1 MSFAGLGLSPE
12 LLRAVADQG
21 YETPTPVQSA
31 AIPLVLEGRDLLA
44 GAQTGTGKTAAF
56 VLPIIHRLHETRRD
70 AGAARHQVRV
80 LVVVPTR
87 ELAIQVEE
95 SVRTYGAHRPVRSAT
110 VYGGVGFGPQVSK
123 LRAGPEIVVA
133 TPGRLLDHMGQGTI
147 SLSNV
152 EVLVLDE
159 ADRMLDM
166 GFIRDIR
173 KILAVL
179 PPKRQNL
186 LFSATFSDDITQL
199 AYGML
204 HDPAHVQVTP
214 RNTTTELIDQLVIPV
229 DRERKR
235 DLLRELVALGRV
247 RQALVFTRTKHGAN
261 RLAEQLRK
269 DGIEASAIHGN
280 RSQSQ
285 RVKALSD
292 FKEGRCAILVAT
304 DIAARGLDIEQL
316 PHVVNFEL
324 PMVPED
330 YLHRIGRTGRAG
342 VDGQAISLVCVDETP
357 LLRAIQGLLK
367 KQIPSEVIAGF
378 EPDRSIRPEPIR
390 LRSTPAERREIAL
403 DRAARGGSGRS
414 SVPAR
419 RPGPAREETAA
430 IHGMA
435 PARGQ
440 GVRTGRP
447 AGPRPVAS
455 PAGEETFVARPPR
468 TRPEAAHGQG
478 GQGGQGGRGGRSAGG
493 PRRSG
498 RGGGSGAPGTGFG
511 NAAPVAR
518 PAAGTRSGGGGR
530 SGAGH
535 PQGSGRPAQGGGRP
549 AGSGGRAPQNG
560 GRSAPGGGRPSG
572 GQGGGH
578 GSHGGQGGSAPR
590 ALPGERL
597 QRLG

>member
-1 MSFAGLGLSPE
+1 
-12 LLRAVADQG
+12 
-21 YETPTPVQSA
+21 
-31 AIPLVLEGRDLLA
+31 
-44 GAQTGTGKTAAF
+44 
-56 VLPIIHRLHETRRD
+56 
-70 AGAARHQVRV
+70 
-80 LVVVPTR
+80 
-87 ELAIQVEE
+87 
-95 SVRTYGAHRPVRSAT
+95 
-110 VYGGVGFGPQVSK
+110 VSK

-133 TPGRLLDHMGQGTI
+133 TPGRLLDHLGQGTI
-147 SLSNV
+147 NLSKV
-152 EVLVLDE
+152 EILVLDE

-173 KILAVL
+173 KVIAVL

-199 AYGML
+199 ADGML

-247 RQALVFTRTKHGAN
+247 KQALVFTRTKHGAN

-330 YLHRIGRTGRAG
+330 YVHRIGRTGRAG
-342 VDGQAISLVCVDETP
+342 IDGQAISLVCVDETP

-390 LRSTPAERREIAL
+390 LRSTPIERRQIAL
-403 DRAARGGSGRS
+403 EKAARGAGGGNAAGRG
-414 SVPAR
+414 PAPIR
-419 RPGPAREETAA
+419 HPGPAREESVAA
-430 IHGMA
+430 YRGAAPSRGHG
-435 PARGQ
+435 GQ
-440 GVRTGRP
+440 GGGRNGRP
-447 AGPRPVAS
+447 GAPRPITT

-468 TRPEAAHGQG
+468 TRTDAGQG
-478 GQGGQGGRGGRSAGG
+478 GHTSHRSAGGPGARTGGG

-498 RGGGSGAPGTGFG
+498 RGMGSGTPGTGFG
-511 NAAPVAR
+511 NAAPGGR
-518 PAAGTRSGGGGR
+518 PASGGGRPASGGR
-530 SGAGH
+530 TGGY
-535 PQGSGRPAQGGGRP
+535 PQGSGRPAQGAGRPQSGGGRP
-549 AGSGGRAPQNG
+549 AQGY
-560 GRSAPGGGRPSG
+560 GGRPA
-572 GQGGGH
+572 QG
-578 GSHGGQGGSAPR
+578 HGGQGGHAGGAARS
-590 ALPGERL
+590 LPGERL
-597 QRLG
+597 SRPG